1 MITVTRLNGTEFFLN
16 CDIIEAME
24 EKPDTTIRL
33 TNGNNYIVAESSEEV
48 MHRILAF
55 KRRIYTSVLKDIKDY
70 VRSDEEVN

>member
-16 CDIIEAME
+16 CDIIETME

-70 VRSDEEVN
+70 VRSDEETN

>member
-1 MITVTRLNGTEFFLN
+1 LITVTRLNGTEFFLN